1 MKNTKNLMITALCI
15 ALGLVLP
22 TAFHVIPNAGSVML
36 PMHIPVLLCG
46 MICGPV
52 LGLIAGICTPILSSV
67 MTGMPPAAIL
77 PGMACELAVYGL
89 VTGLMLQIV
98 KTKNNTINLYV
109 SLITA
114 MIAGRLVSGVLN
126 ALIFRAGAYSLQIWV
141 TASFVTALPGI
152 LLQLVILPVLVLALQ
167 KARLIPSPTTQEA

>member
-89 VTGLMLQIV
+89 VTGLMLKFV

-167 KARLIPSPTTQEA
+167 KARLIPSPTPQEA